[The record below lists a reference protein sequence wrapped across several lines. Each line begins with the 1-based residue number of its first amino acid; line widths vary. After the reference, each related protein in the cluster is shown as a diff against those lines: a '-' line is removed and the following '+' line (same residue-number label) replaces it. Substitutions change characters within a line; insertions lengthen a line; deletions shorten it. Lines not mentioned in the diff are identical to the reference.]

1 MGCSPC
7 LLSDGVGKGSWVLF
21 LRVPS
26 CHVPLQ
32 PNFPSVLGPG
42 LSRSSSGYSSSL
54 AQSLLE
60 GGDVGCRGLCH
71 NEMKGLGRMSLLGS
85 QKEPFPSSSRP
96 KALPRHLLSRR
107 RNTCLLSIHSIQMFG
122 CHVVQPVWVFQ
133 TPCLEIE
140 FSSWSWRAEREGGRD

>member
-42 LSRSSSGYSSSL
+42 LSRSSSGHSSSL

-60 GGDVGCRGLCH
+60 GGDAGCRGLCH

-96 KALPRHLLSRR
+96 KAPAVPKEKHLLAQY
-107 RNTCLLSIHSIQMFG
+107 TFH
-122 CHVVQPVWVFQ
+122 PDVWV
-133 TPCLEIE
+133 PCRSAGVGLPNTVSGNRVFFLELE
-140 FSSWSWRAEREGGRD
+140 GREGGRD